1 DLARRANDQPRARL
15 RNEHH
20 RICREGRCAL
30 RHRFLESRAGFRA
43 RPHHPVLFRSCRGPH
58 VQAGDWPRAP
68 RQRCE
73 YLAALGG
80 DAWHWRGRRLHGGA
94 ENRGGGE
101 VGSEGVT
108 HSAGASP
115 TPMAGDPADFW
126 HSLLRPEFDRAPDF
140 AGKFFARL
148 RDAKLVF
155 GGRVHCPFLRPFF
168 LTEEDET
175 RVRVVAETIAALG
188 ERVVVAALENRALF
202 EQLHLRPE
210 EERLAR
216 IPVGYARA
224 STASRL
230 DAFLL
235 PDSLKFAE
243 YNGESPAGPGYAE
256 MLAEIFS
263 NLPVMERF
271 RERYE
276 ARMYGLSA
284 KLLEALLASYTDWGG
299 TRTA

>member
-1 DLARRANDQPRARL
+1 M
-15 RNEHH
+15 
-20 RICREGRCAL
+20 
-30 RHRFLESRAGFRA
+30 
-43 RPHHPVLFRSCRGPH
+43 
-58 VQAGDWPRAP
+58 
-68 RQRCE
+68 
-73 YLAALGG
+73 
-80 DAWHWRGRRLHGGA
+80 
-94 ENRGGGE
+94 
-101 VGSEGVT
+101 T

-230 DAFLL
+230 AMITCAPAPASSRATMKPRPL
-235 PDSLKFAE
+235 FA
-243 YNGESPAGPGYAE
+243 
-256 MLAEIFS
+256 
-263 NLPVMERF
+263 PVTIAVRPC
-271 RERYE
+271 
-276 ARMYGLSA
+276 
-284 KLLEALLASYTDWGG
+284 
-299 TRTA
+299 

>member
-1 DLARRANDQPRARL
+1 
-15 RNEHH
+15 
-20 RICREGRCAL
+20 
-30 RHRFLESRAGFRA
+30 
-43 RPHHPVLFRSCRGPH
+43 
-58 VQAGDWPRAP
+58 
-68 RQRCE
+68 
-73 YLAALGG
+73 
-80 DAWHWRGRRLHGGA
+80 
-94 ENRGGGE
+94 
-101 VGSEGVT
+101 
-108 HSAGASP
+108 
-115 TPMAGDPADFW
+115 MAGDPADFW
-126 HSLLRPEFDRAPDF
+126 HSLLQPEFDRAPDF
-140 AGKFFARL
+140 TGKFFARL

-155 GGRVHCPFLRPFF
+155 GGRVHCPFPRPFF
-168 LTEEDET
+168 LTEEDVT

-256 MLAEIFS
+256 TLAEIFRE
-263 NLPVMERF
+263 LPVMGKF
-271 RERYE
+271 AQTYE
-276 ARMYGLSA
+276 VHSYPLSA
-284 KLLEALLASYTDWGG
+284 KLLDALVMSYVDWGG
-299 TRTA
+299 SSAKPQIAIVDWEDVPTVSEFEILKERFERMGIPTLIADPRQLEWDGKSLVAEDKKIDLVYRRVLINDIVAKPAECSALVQAYSANAV